1 MELSVGPIRTPPV
14 EALEVEIVER
24 KGRGH
29 PDTICDA
36 LAEEL
41 SLSLCRFYLER
52 FGMVLHHNVDKVLL
66 WGGSARPAF
75 RGGEVLAPIEIYLAG
90 RATSEFRGAQVPLKE
105 LAVTGSRAWFRGNLR
120 ALDPDRHVKIHCLV
134 RPGSADLVDL
144 FLRQHRLGV
153 ALAND
158 TSVGVG
164 YAPRT
169 DLENVVMAVETRLN
183 SSEVKATCA
192 AIGED
197 IKVLGIRR
205 GDHIGL
211 TVACALLGQSLADV
225 SDYARHTEQVRT
237 LALEA
242 ARALT
247 DRDVAVAVNTA
258 DDLAAGKIYT
268 TVTGT
273 SAEAGDDGQA
283 GRGNRANGLITPY
296 RPMTLEAAP
305 GKNPVTHVGKLYQV
319 AARRVA
325 EALVAGLEGVR
336 AAECYVVSQIGRPV
350 ADPQVA
356 DVKLRVA
363 PGARPSDFASRVEAM
378 LRAELGRLETLW
390 REAVERGVPVY

>member
-1 MELSVGPIRTPPV
+1 
-14 EALEVEIVER
+14 
-24 KGRGH
+24 
-29 PDTICDA
+29 
-36 LAEEL
+36 
-41 SLSLCRFYLER
+41 
-52 FGMVLHHNVDKVLL
+52 
-66 WGGSARPAF
+66 
-75 RGGEVLAPIEIYLAG
+75 
-90 RATSEFRGAQVPLKE
+90 
-105 LAVTGSRAWFRGNLR
+105 
-120 ALDPDRHVKIHCLV
+120 
-134 RPGSADLVDL
+134 
-144 FLRQHRLGV
+144 
-153 ALAND
+153 
-158 TSVGVG
+158 
-164 YAPRT
+164 
-169 DLENVVMAVETRLN
+169 MAVETRLN

-237 LALEA
+237 LALDA

-247 DRDVAVAVNTA
+247 DRDIAVAVNTA